1 MFTQKGIL
9 QRLRREERRLLQQ
22 QGFEKE
28 WRKLRSRFKKE
39 RQSEIHLYEDSCPE
53 FYEGPLYVAEVISEL
68 PDGLE
73 YVAVNK
79 DIDGVIRELEDYLN
93 E

>member
-9 QRLRREERRLLQQ
+9 QRVRREEKRLLQQ

-39 RQSEIHLYEDSCPE
+39 RQSEIYLYEDGCPE
-53 FYEGPLYVAEVISEL
+53 FYKGPLYVAEVISEL

-79 DIDGVIRELEDYLN
+79 DIDGIIRELEDYLN

>member
-9 QRLRREERRLLQQ
+9 QRLRREERKLLQQ

-28 WRKLRSRFKKE
+28 WRKLRTRFKKE
-39 RQSEIHLYEDSCPE
+39 RQSEIHLYKDSCPE

-73 YVAVNK
+73 YVAVK
-79 DIDGVIRELEDYLN
+79 PDIDSVIRELEDYLD

>member
-1 MFTQKGIL
+1 MLTQKGIL
-9 QRLRREERRLLQQ
+9 QRLRREERKLLQQ

-28 WRKLRSRFKKE
+28 WRKLRTRFKKE
-39 RQSEIHLYEDSCPE
+39 RQSEIHLYKDSCPE
-53 FYEGPLYVAEVISEL
+53 FYKGPLYVAEVISEL

-73 YVAVNK
+73 YVAVK
-79 DIDGVIRELEDYLN
+79 PDIDSVIRELEDYLN